1 MVDVT
6 RRGSTLKKS
15 YPAGGD
21 QRSKEEETVRV
32 DVFKRSRSSMPGV
45 RGGGRGK
52 GAEGS
57 CSVVGYNLI
66 LYPSGFRDGRSD
78 PIPRGGGDNY
88 RLKRLNPAA
97 YRLLGPI

>member
-6 RRGSTLKKS
+6 RRGFTLKKS

-45 RGGGRGK
+45 RGGR
-52 GAEGS
+52 EGE
-57 CSVVGYNLI
+57 
-66 LYPSGFRDGRSD
+66 
-78 PIPRGGGDNY
+78 GGGGFVFGR
-88 RLKRLNPAA
+88 RL
-97 YRLLGPI
+97 

>member
-45 RGGGRGK
+45 RGGGR
-52 GAEGS
+52 EGE
-57 CSVVGYNLI
+57 
-66 LYPSGFRDGRSD
+66 
-78 PIPRGGGDNY
+78 GGGGFVFGR
-88 RLKRLNPAA
+88 RL
-97 YRLLGPI
+97 